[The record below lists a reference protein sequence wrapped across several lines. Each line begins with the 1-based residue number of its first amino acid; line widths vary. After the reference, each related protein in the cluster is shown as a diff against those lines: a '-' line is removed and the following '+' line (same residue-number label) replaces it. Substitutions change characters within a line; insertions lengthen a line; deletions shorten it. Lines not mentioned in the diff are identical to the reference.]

1 MEITELKNKD
11 VKELK
16 KLLNEKKEHLS
27 QMRFDLVSG
36 KVKNVSDIRNTR
48 KDIARISTMIST
60 IKK

>member
-1 MEITELKNKD
+1 METSELKNKEA
-11 VKELK
+11 KELQ

-36 KVKNVSDIRNTR
+36 KVKNVSEIRNTR
-48 KDIARISTMIST
+48 KDIARISTMINT

>member
-1 MEITELKNKD
+1 MENTVLKNKD

>member
-1 MEITELKNKD
+1 MENTELKNKD